1 MGGWGRGLG
10 CLSGGQKRRLAG
22 TPLCPGHQQLL
33 LRVLSQRKPFLGDDK
48 SQLCPRGGVT
58 NCPRRWAELPESEG
72 RPRGAPW
79 GLMASLEG
87 GAARQSRPAFPTWG
101 PELGPA
107 VGTSAPEVSG
117 ELASPVGGEEVGG
130 ATKGPAL
137 TSCEDVPGLLSLET
151 CVKSSQTFWVQGSPL
166 DAPTSGRPLK
176 LAPFS

>member
-1 MGGWGRGLG
+1 MGHVGAWGRGLG

-33 LRVLSQRKPFLGDDK
+33 LWVLSQRKPFLGDDK

-87 GAARQSRPAFPTWG
+87 GRTAEQASFSHLGTGTRSCRRDLCTGSQRESWRP
-101 PELGPA
+101 L
-107 VGTSAPEVSG
+107 SAEKRWAG
-117 ELASPVGGEEVGG
+117 LQ
-130 ATKGPAL
+130 K
-137 TSCEDVPGLLSLET
+137 GLL
-151 CVKSSQTFWVQGSPL
+151 
-166 DAPTSGRPLK
+166 
-176 LAPFS
+176 